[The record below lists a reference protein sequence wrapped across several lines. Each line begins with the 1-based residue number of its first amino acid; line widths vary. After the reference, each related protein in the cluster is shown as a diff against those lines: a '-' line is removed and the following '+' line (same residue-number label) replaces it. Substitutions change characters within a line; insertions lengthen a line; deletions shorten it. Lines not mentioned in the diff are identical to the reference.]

1 MAFYFGEDDYR
12 GTIRVQHCNITN
24 NVAEDSGG
32 GIYMFLGG
40 EDSFQNVTIYNTT
53 FTGNSAIEG
62 GGLEITHANARS
74 TEKPNRISIAKCTFN
89 KNYGNFGG
97 GYKTVQ
103 LDESTNFNYMHIED
117 TVFDDNEAG
126 AGAGVYLQSVI
137 SERSV
142 TLLNRFTLENW

>member
-1 MAFYFGEDDYR
+1 MAFYFGEDDYK
-12 GTIRVQHCNITN
+12 GTIHVKHCNFTG

-53 FTGNSAIEG
+53 FTANRALEG
-62 GGLEITHANARS
+62 GGLEITHANAKS
-74 TEKPNRISIAKCTFN
+74 TEMPNRISIVRCRFN

-103 LDESTNFNYMHIED
+103 LDERTNFNYLHVQD
-117 TVFDDNEAG
+117 TMFDDNEAN
-126 AGAGVYLQSVI
+126 AGAAVYLQSVI
-137 SERSV
+137 SERIV